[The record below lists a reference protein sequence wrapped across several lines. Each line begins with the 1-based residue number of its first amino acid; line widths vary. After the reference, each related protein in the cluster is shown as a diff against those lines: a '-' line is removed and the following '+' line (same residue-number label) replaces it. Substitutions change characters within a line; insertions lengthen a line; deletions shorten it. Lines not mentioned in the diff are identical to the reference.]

1 MNLADFT
8 TLVTRIAANDAVMI
22 NAIDAL
28 PDTIRNDWWAFSTR
42 TRCEYGAQGVPALHD
57 EVRERSLP
65 MGVRVLTGAVPHDLR
80 QGIVNLSTS
89 VPVDFLFED
98 TREQAKDA
106 YRTLCADLGFPYKAD
121 EQMADYE
128 ATYTPMDKG
137 TASNRAKWL
146 ELAADAGIV
155 VPPIPTEFFTRLT
168 RAEFDAAVIAVET
181 LAADQDMLRAAVAPA
196 LVVEWNQTGER
207 IRAEVGIDE
216 TSTSQVF
223 VRFSPIDDDLFG
235 EDVANVARKIVG
247 VPLGFLV
254 DETREEFLDAYRSAC
269 ELVLAAQRDKDSA
282 ERRRIEAAL
291 TETARRSY
299 FDLGRRLGLIDEKD
313 RLTY

>member
-42 TRCEYGAQGVPALHD
+42 TRCECGAQGIPALHD
-57 EVRERSLP
+57 EARERSLP
-65 MGVRVLTGAVPHDLR
+65 MGVRVLTGAVPRDLR
-80 QGIVNLSTS
+80 QGIVTLSTS

-98 TREQAKDA
+98 TREQAKED
-106 YRTLCADLGFPYKAD
+106 YRTLCANLGFRERIA

-128 ATYTPMDKG
+128 ATYTNMATG
-137 TASNRAKWL
+137 TERDRGEWL
-146 ELAADAGIV
+146 ALAAEVGV
-155 VPPIPTEFFTRLT
+155 LVPPIPNEFFTRLT
-168 RAEFDAAVIAVET
+168 RAEFDAAVVAVEA
-181 LAADQDMLRAAVAPA
+181 LSIDQAALKDAATPA
-196 LVVEWNQTGER
+196 LATLWNQTSAR
-207 IRAEVGIDE
+207 IRAEEGFDE
-216 TSTSQVF
+216 DVISEVF

-235 EDVANVARKIVG
+235 EETANVARKIIG
-247 VPLGFLV
+247 LPLGFLV
-254 DETREEFLDAYRSAC
+254 DETREEFLTAYRSAC
-269 ELVLAAQRDKDSA
+269 MLAIAAQRDKEAAD
-282 ERRRIEAAL
+282 RRRIEAAR

-299 FDLGRRLGLIDEKD
+299 YELGKRLGLIDEQD